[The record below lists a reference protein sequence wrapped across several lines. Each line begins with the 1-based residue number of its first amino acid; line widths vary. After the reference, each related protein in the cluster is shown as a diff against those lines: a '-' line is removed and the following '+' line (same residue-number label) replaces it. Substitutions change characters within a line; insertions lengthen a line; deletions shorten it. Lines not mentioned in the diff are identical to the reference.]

1 MNSLLNIIIAA
12 GKDVDNN
19 WMDILIPVVIVIV
32 YAIGGIVKMRSNQKK
47 DELSEEP
54 EIQSPPPTT
63 PRYKPLDDSNHNWKH
78 PNSRHAA
85 PIQPTPPMP
94 KRQDK
99 QIERQLTPKPAAR
112 QPEAPKQRKTLEAF
126 LETQAPKSLTERAAQ
141 AQEKAKRK
149 EKARRA
155 LALRAAQK
163 RKVAKKPKPKFPQTV
178 PATRKPESPT
188 TKQPETTAQTTTLA
202 QLLRDHESIRTAI
215 ILKEILGKPIALRDF

>member
-12 GKDVDNN
+12 GKDVDSN
-19 WMDILIPVVIVIV
+19 WMEIVIPVVIVIV

-47 DELSEEP
+47 DEPSEEP
-54 EIQSPPPTT
+54 ESQSLQPTT

-85 PIQPTPPMP
+85 PIQPMP
-94 KRQDK
+94 AKQDK
-99 QIERQLTPKPAAR
+99 HIERQLTQKPAAR
-112 QPEAPKQRKTLEAF
+112 QPAAPKQRPTLEAF
-126 LETQAPKSLTERAAQ
+126 LETQAPESLTERAAQ

-149 EKARRA
+149 EKARRS

-163 RKVAKKPKPKFPQTV
+163 RKVAKKPKPIFPQTA
-178 PATRKPESPT
+178 PATRKSASKA
-188 TKQPETTAQTTTLA
+188 TKQPETTEHTTPLA